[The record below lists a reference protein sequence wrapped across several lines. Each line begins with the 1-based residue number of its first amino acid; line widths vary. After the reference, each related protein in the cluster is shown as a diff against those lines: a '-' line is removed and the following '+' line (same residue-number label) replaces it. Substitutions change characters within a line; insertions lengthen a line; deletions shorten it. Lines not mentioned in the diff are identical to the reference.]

1 MYYLSYLCLFV
12 QHILCCVFVLFF
24 LVLCTLYCQFLCIVH
39 FLMHLRYYLTFIL
52 YFTAD
57 DGKLKDRVGDFK
69 RINSSLKM
77 PKNPS
82 QQGKLTYDI

>member
-1 MYYLSYLCLFV
+1 MLPV
-12 QHILCCVFVLFF
+12 
-24 LVLCTLYCQFLCIVH
+24 TLYCPFFNAPAVLSNV
-39 FLMHLRYYLTFIL
+39 YYV
-52 YFTAD
+52 FTAD

>member
-1 MYYLSYLCLFV
+1 
-12 QHILCCVFVLFF
+12 
-24 LVLCTLYCQFLCIVH
+24 
-39 FLMHLRYYLTFIL
+39 L

-77 PKNPS
+77 PKNPT
-82 QQGKLTYDI
+82 QQGKLLIRLKSPTLSFNLPSSAVKYKINVR